1 MTVTIEEGKGKRADK
16 IAEATIHNT
25 NRDLTKLFEAF
36 CDGHRELTEED
47 SFHWGLGYFRSNDNK
62 LNPILYYLIITL
74 QEQIYHFWHWLSHA
88 HESELDEHG
97 VHRKALVLWRDL
109 KNQNQNISMEGAL
122 VGAFAVIVQTLPSK
136 PENCL
141 VNKAFQTA
149 RQQAK
154 MSEEAKAHASSSAS
168 SSGDHP
174 GVEDPEVKAKEA
186 AWRKFDEIVYTAIV
200 LPLVHA
206 GVATPLPKN
215 VHDENCGW
223 WDENVKPILVHDDV
237 YQYFGTKRR
246 ATQAWFYCAERL
258 SADQPGAVQGTMGA
272 DYNRKVG
279 EFSPQWFVRVLRT
292 AGLIPELQ
300 PKVKTGSDGM
310 PKFDFDNF

>member
-1 MTVTIEEGKGKRADK
+1 MIEGIRGKGKRADK
-16 IAEATIHNT
+16 TAEATIYNT
-25 NRDLTKLFEAF
+25 NKNLTKLFQDCCA
-36 CDGHRELTEED
+36 GQRELTEDD
-47 SFHWGLGYFRSNDNK
+47 SFHWGLGYFRSTDYK
-62 LNPILYYLIITL
+62 VYTVLYYLIITL
-74 QEQIYHFWHWLSHA
+74 QEQIYHFSYWLTHA
-88 HESELDEHG
+88 RQSDKGLDEDG
-97 VHRKALVLWRDL
+97 VHKKALVLWRDL

-154 MSEEAKAHASSSAS
+154 MSEEAKTHASSSAS

-206 GVATPLPKN
+206 GVATPLPQN

-223 WDENVKPILVHDDV
+223 WVEKVMPILVHV
-237 YQYFGTKRR
+237 
-246 ATQAWFYCAERL
+246 
-258 SADQPGAVQGTMGA
+258 V
-272 DYNRKVG
+272 V
-279 EFSPQWFVRVLRT
+279 
-292 AGLIPELQ
+292 
-300 PKVKTGSDGM
+300 
-310 PKFDFDNF
+310 